1 MMENRGNHLE
11 IRLFRFNHSVDYLP
25 YYKTYNI
32 KYDEEGCV
40 YDLLNSI
47 NEIDQFSYETKQKCN
62 VNINGYFISS
72 DVLINDIVQSLGN
85 DLTIEPISLYRV
97 TNDLVINTDDYD
109 AKLARFDHFLTT
121 EQKDAFKEKYKL
133 EYYASH
139 SIVIDKDYV
148 GDHSLLIADEII
160 TQNPKNEKDI
170 LDIISSKDNGILYH
184 TSLQKRIFQ
193 NRYDVEEVYERLLH
207 KIPLYKNITIVKK
220 EKSDLPTDL
229 EIKQF
234 FKGFFIAVYNTQG
247 CIYRKLVQKSRASYI
262 HLDSRRDDLA
272 LNSQL
277 VNKDFSLKIAGK
289 VLLEAKDKN
298 ADFLIVKDQNDMAI
312 FDAMQKKIEKVVN
325 RDINLPVIT
334 EAQFLMLLQG
344 EKNITTLGF
353 SNHTI
358 KVSFLDH

>member
-1 MMENRGNHLE
+1 MMKNRDNHLE

-32 KYDEEGCV
+32 KYDKNDCV

-47 NEIDQFSYETKQKCN
+47 NEIDQFSYDEKEKCS
-62 VNINGYFISS
+62 VNINSYFISS
-72 DVLINDIVQSLGN
+72 DVLIKDIVRIIG
-85 DLTIEPISLYRV
+85 DELTIEPISLYRV

-109 AKLARFDHFLTT
+109 TKLALFDCFLND
-121 EQKDAFKEKYKL
+121 EQKEVFKEKYKL

-139 SIVIDKDYV
+139 TMIVHKDYI
-148 GDHSLLIADEII
+148 GDHLLLIADELIR
-160 TQNPKNEKDI
+160 QNPNQEKDI
-170 LDIISSKDNGILYH
+170 LDIISSKDNGIFYH
-184 TSLQKRIFQ
+184 TSLKKRIFQ

-207 KIPLYKNITIVKK
+207 KIPQYKNIITLKK
-220 EKSDLPTDL
+220 EKSVLPEDL

-277 VNKDFSLKIAGK
+277 VNKEFSLKIAGK
-289 VLLEAKDKN
+289 ILLEAKDRN
-298 ADFLIVKDQNDMAI
+298 ADFLIVQDQKDLEI
-312 FDAMQKKIEKVVN
+312 FDAMQKKIETVVN
-325 RDINLPVIT
+325 RDIDLPVIT
-334 EAQFLMLLQG
+334 EAQFVMLLQG
-344 EKNITTLGF
+344 EKNISSLGF
-353 SNHTI
+353 LNHTI
-358 KVSFLDH
+358 KVPFLDA

>member
-1 MMENRGNHLE
+1 MKNRGHHLE
-11 IRLFRFNHSVDYLP
+11 IKLFRFNHNVDYLP

-32 KYDEEGCV
+32 KYEKEDCV

-47 NEIDQFSYETKQKCN
+47 NEIDQFAYDKKEKCS
-62 VNINGYFISS
+62 VNINNYFISS
-72 DVLINDIVQSLGN
+72 DVLTRDIVESFG
-85 DLTIEPISLYRV
+85 DELTIEPISLYRA
-97 TNDLVINTDDYD
+97 TNDLVINTDDYE
-109 AKLARFDHFLTT
+109 AKLALFNDFLDD
-121 EQKDAFKEKYKL
+121 EQKEIFKEKYTL
-133 EYYASH
+133 EYYASNTM
-139 SIVIDKDYV
+139 IVHKDYI
-148 GDHSLLIADEII
+148 GDHSLLIADELIS
-160 TQNPKNEKDI
+160 QNPKNEKDI

-184 TSLQKRIFQ
+184 TSLEKRIFQ
-193 NRYDVEEVYERLLH
+193 NRYDVEEVYQRLLH
-207 KIPLYKNITIVKK
+207 KIPQSKNIKIIQK
-220 EKSDLPTDL
+220 EKSVLPESL

-247 CIYRKLVQKSRASYI
+247 CIYRKLVQQSRASYI

-277 VNKDFSLKIAGK
+277 VNKGFSLKIAGK
-289 VLLEAKDKN
+289 ILLEAKDKN
-298 ADFLIVKDQNDMAI
+298 ADFLIVQDQDDMAI

-353 SNHTI
+353 KNHTI
-358 KVSFLDH
+358 KVPFLEN